1 MEKKNA
7 SIASPD
13 ELNKHLQQTNPFTWI
28 ILGLVTVILL
38 GFFVWSFIFK
48 LQIKLTGTALIESG
62 NVTLEVNR
70 AELNKLK
77 VDQKV
82 LIGEKEGKII
92 SLKEDGQPN
101 ISKFE
106 LSDGEYKYII
116 IVEQRPADFLLGK

>member
-13 ELNKHLQQTNPFTWI
+13 ELNNHLQQTNPFTWI
-28 ILGLVTVILL
+28 ILGLVTVILI

-70 AELNKLK
+70 TDLGKLK

-82 LIGEKEGKII
+82 LIGEKEGKIV

-106 LSDGEYKYII
+106 LSDGEYEYII